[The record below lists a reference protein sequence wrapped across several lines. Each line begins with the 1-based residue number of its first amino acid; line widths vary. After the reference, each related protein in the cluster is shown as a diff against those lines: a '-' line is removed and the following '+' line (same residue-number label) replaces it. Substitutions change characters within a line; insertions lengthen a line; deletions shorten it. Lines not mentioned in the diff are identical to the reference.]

1 MAPFAAIQYFAA
13 RTAASLL
20 IFRKMSPAHS
30 LRNRNN
36 SLDRNVPIR
45 YISPIISSH
54 ARRFSMKRIT
64 IAVVAMVLVAS
75 VAFAGKTYQF
85 TGKVLE
91 VKDNVIV
98 VDKSGEKFEMSK
110 DAGTKIKGDLK
121 VGAKVTV
128 KYESRAAE
136 IEVKG
141 K

>member
-1 MAPFAAIQYFAA
+1 
-13 RTAASLL
+13 
-20 IFRKMSPAHS
+20 
-30 LRNRNN
+30 
-36 SLDRNVPIR
+36 
-45 YISPIISSH
+45 
-54 ARRFSMKRIT
+54 
-64 IAVVAMVLVAS
+64 VVVIVLVLVAS

-98 VDKSGEKFEMSK
+98 VEKGKEKFEMTK
-110 DAGTKIKGDLK
+110 DATTKIKGDLK

-128 KYESRAAE
+128 QYESHATD

>member
-1 MAPFAAIQYFAA
+1 
-13 RTAASLL
+13 
-20 IFRKMSPAHS
+20 
-30 LRNRNN
+30 
-36 SLDRNVPIR
+36 
-45 YISPIISSH
+45 
-54 ARRFSMKRIT
+54 MKRIA
-64 IAVVAMVLVAS
+64 AVVAALVLVAS

-98 VDKSGEKFEMSK
+98 VDKNGDKFEMAK
-110 DAGTKIKGDLK
+110 DANTKVKGDLK

-136 IEVKG
+136 IEVK

>member
-1 MAPFAAIQYFAA
+1 
-13 RTAASLL
+13 
-20 IFRKMSPAHS
+20 
-30 LRNRNN
+30 
-36 SLDRNVPIR
+36 
-45 YISPIISSH
+45 
-54 ARRFSMKRIT
+54 MKRA
-64 IAVVAMVLVAS
+64 AVVVVALVLVAS

-91 VKDNVIV
+91 VKENVIV
-98 VDKSGEKFEMSK
+98 VDKNGEKFEMAK
-110 DAGTKIKGDLK
+110 DANTKVKGDLK

>member
-1 MAPFAAIQYFAA
+1 
-13 RTAASLL
+13 
-20 IFRKMSPAHS
+20 
-30 LRNRNN
+30 
-36 SLDRNVPIR
+36 
-45 YISPIISSH
+45 
-54 ARRFSMKRIT
+54 MKRIM
-64 IAVVAMVLVAS
+64 IAAVAMVLVAS

-98 VDKSGEKFEMSK
+98 VDKAGEKFEMSK
-110 DAGTKIKGDLK
+110 DAATKVKGDLK
-121 VGAKVTV
+121 VGAKVTI

>member
-1 MAPFAAIQYFAA
+1 
-13 RTAASLL
+13 
-20 IFRKMSPAHS
+20 
-30 LRNRNN
+30 
-36 SLDRNVPIR
+36 
-45 YISPIISSH
+45 
-54 ARRFSMKRIT
+54 MKRIM

-75 VAFAGKTYQF
+75 LAFAGKTYQF

-91 VKDNVIV
+91 VKDNVII
-98 VDKSGEKFEMSK
+98 VDKAGEKFELAK

-136 IEVKG
+136 IEVKA

>member
-1 MAPFAAIQYFAA
+1 
-13 RTAASLL
+13 
-20 IFRKMSPAHS
+20 
-30 LRNRNN
+30 
-36 SLDRNVPIR
+36 
-45 YISPIISSH
+45 
-54 ARRFSMKRIT
+54 MKRIT
-64 IAVVAMVLVAS
+64 VAVVAMVLVAS

-85 TGKVLE
+85 TGTVLE
-91 VKDNVIV
+91 VKDNVII

-110 DAGTKIKGDLK
+110 DASTKVKGDLK